1 MKFFYERDLTL
12 VDENKSEKRRKKL
25 LQIYAALDIK
35 NSKMFNTQRAYKKQQ
50 NAKNEVRKVINFT
63 LLLTNTQTW
72 FVLMR
77 CKTLKNLLQLAQINF
92 ASLRDWKNCIKNCSL
107 HCITKKKFISSLSLH
122 SDFIDILY

>member
-1 MKFFYERDLTL
+1 LKFFYERDLTL

-92 ASLRDWKNCIKNCSL
+92 ASLRD
-107 HCITKKKFISSLSLH
+107 
-122 SDFIDILY
+122 